1 MQMILRTKI
10 IGIVLLAGLP
20 VASWGAER
28 ITLRNGFSV
37 ICDHHAQV
45 ENHTRLYLGAGENNF
60 IEFGSQEI
68 ATVENV
74 PDAPAPLKTAA
85 AAAHPQD
92 ARLNPA
98 DLHEILARAGEEHNL
113 DVDLLASVV
122 KAESDGNPKAVSRAG
137 AQGLMQL
144 MPATASG
151 LGVQDSYK
159 PDQNVRGGST
169 YLDSLLVRYH
179 DNVAMALAAY
189 NAGPEAVDR
198 YHGIP
203 PFHETQVYVARV
215 IHEFNRRVK
224 ARESQVK
231 TAKAN

>member
-1 MQMILRTKI
+1 MQMILRAKI

-74 PDAPAPLKTAA
+74 PDTPAPLKTAA

-179 DNVAMALAAY
+179 DNVALALAAY